1 MHFRYE
7 AIGAGLAFTALVT
20 AGAVGVARRH
30 ASQVPSEPTAA
41 SAASTAPC
49 GTDVEACGA
58 HAPRIA
64 LNAKGAARP
73 IEGRP
78 RMLVF
83 SSRSCPACKRM
94 DPVLERAL
102 EACGGERDV
111 YRVDFD
117 DEAGETLAATY
128 GVTLL
133 PSFLS
138 VDANGLEVARRTG
151 LQPQAQIERAI
162 EEVRG
167 VRCASADE
175 PKRARAM

>member
-1 MHFRYE
+1 MRFLYK
-7 AIGAGLAFTALVT
+7 ALSVSLAVGALST
-20 AGAVGVARRH
+20 AGVFIRLERSMPSA
-30 ASQVPSEPTAA
+30 QVAA
-41 SAASTAPC
+41 SAAPC

-58 HAPRIA
+58 HASRSA
-64 LNAKGAARP
+64 QNAKGASRP

-117 DEAGETLAATY
+117 DEEGERLAATY

-138 VDANGLEVARRTG
+138 VDASGLEVSRQTG
-151 LQPQAQIERAI
+151 LQPQVEIEHAI

-167 VRCASADE
+167 IRCATADE
-175 PKRARAM
+175 PKRAKAM